1 MLISPVVAHLRAY
14 CPSFARRVAGGLDL
28 DALLES
34 TNLAM
39 PAAYVVMESDQAD
52 GSKYENAVAQDVVD
66 QFAVYVAM
74 ATTDEAGRA
83 AADQA
88 HGFRAELCRAL
99 VGWCPAAGYDP
110 ALYRGGELV
119 AFNRARQVYRFEF
132 AAGWQLG
139 SAAVAAGMAPET
151 WQEVELLGLPELT
164 GLEVTL
170 DAIDPADRNL
180 SATGGPD
187 GRPEAVF
194 NLEVN
199 NP

>member
-1 MLISPVVAHLRAY
+1 MLISPVVAHLRAR

-52 GSKYENAVAQDVVD
+52 GFKYENAVAQDVVD

-74 ATTDEAGRA
+74 GTTDEAGRVS
-83 AADQA
+83 ADQA

-99 VGWCPAAGYDP
+99 VGWRPAAGYDP

-119 AFNRARQVYRFEF
+119 AFNRARQVYRYEF

-139 SAAVAAGMAPET
+139 SASVTAGMTPET

>member
-1 MLISPVVAHLRAY
+1 MLISPVVAHLRAR
-14 CPSFARRVAGGLDL
+14 CPSFVRRVAGGLDL

-34 TNLAM
+34 TNLVM
-39 PAAYVVMESDQAD
+39 PAAYVVMESDQAGD
-52 GSKYENAVAQDVVD
+52 SKYENTVAQDVVD

-74 ATTDEAGRA
+74 ATTDEGGRA

-99 VGWCPAAGYDP
+99 VGWPPGADYDG
-110 ALYRGGELV
+110 ALYQGGELV
-119 AFNRARQVYRFEF
+119 AFNRARQVYRYEF
-132 AAGWQLG
+132 AASWQLG
-139 SAAVAAGMAPET
+139 SASVSAGMTPET
-151 WQEVELLGLPELT
+151 WQEVQLLGLPALV
-164 GLEVTL
+164 GLDVTL
-170 DAIDPADRNL
+170 DAVDPADRNL

-199 NP
+199 TP